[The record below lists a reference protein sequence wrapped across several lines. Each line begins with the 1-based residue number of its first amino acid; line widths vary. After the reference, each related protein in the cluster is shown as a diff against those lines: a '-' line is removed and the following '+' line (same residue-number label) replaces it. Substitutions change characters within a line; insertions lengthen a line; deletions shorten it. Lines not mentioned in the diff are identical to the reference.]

1 VNRAQYRSSLD
12 KTKSLLN
19 RLSMTKYIL
28 PGHRP
33 VPYEYL
39 ELLKTHDYI
48 AIYRKAIEEH
58 NYDILLYDD
67 SILQFSYNVD
77 PSDRPLI
84 RYSYC
89 QVPFDFPDYKEYL
102 LINGLTYEEAGELF
116 IDEYEQ
122 ELSEASRKLYYTPVR
137 YDYCEDEY
145 TCAVHSASHLHIGY
159 QNSIRIPISLIIT
172 PYMFA
177 LFVLKQCYYSQW
189 TELIKDSSF
198 IRAVDLSKVSC
209 LDIRPELF
217 TDLDKKEL
225 FLK

>member
-1 VNRAQYRSSLD
+1 MNRAQYRSSLD

-19 RLSMTKYIL
+19 RLSLTKYIL
-28 PGHRP
+28 LGHRP
-33 VPYEYL
+33 VAYEYL
-39 ELLKTHDYI
+39 GLLKTHDYI
-48 AIYRKAIEEH
+48 AIYKKAIEEY

-77 PSDRPLI
+77 SSGKPLI
-84 RYSYC
+84 RYSYY
-89 QVPFDFPDYKEYL
+89 QFPFDFPDYKEYL

-145 TCAVHSASHLHIGY
+145 TCAVHPASHLHIGY
-159 QNSIRIPISLIIT
+159 QNSIRIPISIVIT
-172 PYMFA
+172 PYMFT

-198 IRAVDLSKVSC
+198 LKAVDLSKVSC
-209 LDIRPELF
+209 LDIRSEFF
-217 TDLDKKEL
+217 TNLDKKEL
-225 FLK
+225 YLK